1 MIHRLAVVL
10 LALALLAAP
19 AGAFAQSAGDDQY
32 TDPFGPSEEAQ
43 QEGGG
48 SNGSEGAQ
56 TPAPAPAPDPAPA
69 PAPAEGSVTQQPE
82 TEPDTQAVDPG
93 PTLPYSGFPA
103 GIAAGA
109 GALLLAAGAALRRR
123 L

>member
-1 MIHRLAVVL
+1 MIHRLAVAL

-43 QEGGG
+43 PEGGG
-48 SNGSEGAQ
+48 LDGSEGAQ
-56 TPAPAPAPDPAPA
+56 TPAPAPDPA
-69 PAPAEGSVTQQPE
+69 PAPAEGAVAQEPE
-82 TEPDTQAVDPG
+82 TDPDTQAVDPG

-103 GIAAGA
+103 GIAAGT

-123 L
+123 V